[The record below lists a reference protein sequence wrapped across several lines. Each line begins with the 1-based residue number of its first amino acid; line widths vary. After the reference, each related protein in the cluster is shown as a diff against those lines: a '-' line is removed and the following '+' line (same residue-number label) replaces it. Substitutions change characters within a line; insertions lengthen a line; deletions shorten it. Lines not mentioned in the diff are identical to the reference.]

1 MPTLEFDESERSTFS
16 PIIRYGYSVYGL
28 CMIGGGDGAFA
39 QMNLLNL
46 EDTINV
52 GLFESV

>member
-1 MPTLEFDESERSTFS
+1 
-16 PIIRYGYSVYGL
+16 
-28 CMIGGGDGAFA
+28 MIGRGDGAFA